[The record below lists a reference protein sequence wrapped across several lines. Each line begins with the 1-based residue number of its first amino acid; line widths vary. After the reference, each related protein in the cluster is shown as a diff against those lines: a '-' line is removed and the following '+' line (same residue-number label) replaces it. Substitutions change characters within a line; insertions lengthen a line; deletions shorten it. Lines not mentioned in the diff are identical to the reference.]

1 MLLQLSSSTF
11 LSSLS
16 KISHRLSPA
25 QCNPP
30 RFDEP
35 RFSPYFFPSHAG
47 LPPAFIQYNELD
59 PTRDDAALLGKILK
73 QAGVKAKSV

>member
-1 MLLQLSSSTF
+1 MNL
-11 LSSLS
+11 
-16 KISHRLSPA
+16 IGA
-25 QCNPP
+25 
-30 RFDEP
+30 P